1 MTAEQ
6 STRPDG
12 QPRVRLFGRQA
23 QADGYALRDFLSR
36 SVVEFDW
43 IELTDDEQARQL
55 AGVTDLSDPSLPVCV
70 MPDGARLDNATV
82 QTVATRL
89 GWIAAP
95 RQTTYDV
102 SIYGAG
108 PAGLSAAVYAAS
120 EGLRTI
126 LVEREAVGGQAGTSS
141 LIENFLGF
149 PGGIRGAD
157 FAERARQQAVSFGA
171 EILLIREGIKAEFR
185 DGQIHV
191 DLADGTQL
199 SARSNVCATGV
210 EYRRIGVENEQQ
222 FVGAGIYYGA
232 ALSEAPL
239 CAMEPVVV
247 VGGGNSAG
255 QAAMHLSTYASHV
268 TLLVRGERP
277 AASMSDYLL
286 SRLQET
292 PNVTI
297 ATQRQIVGL
306 LGRNRLEQIT
316 IRDRA
321 TGEETMQQT
330 HRVFVLIGGQPNT
343 EWAKDTQILRDAA
356 GYLIT
361 GPDLLEA
368 GQTPD
373 LWEAPRQPFYLET
386 SVPGSFAAG
395 DVRHGSVKR
404 VASAVG
410 EGAMAIQ
417 FVHRHLEAL
426 RSPGGLSVRSSE
438 AHSQRRDDHHPA
450 AHAA

>member
-1 MTAEQ
+1 MTNG
-6 STRPDG
+6 PDPQRAD
-12 QPRVRLFGRQA
+12 QPRVRLYGRQA
-23 QADGYALRDFLSR
+23 SPEGYVLRDFLSR
-36 SVVEFDW
+36 STVAFDW
-43 IELTDDEQARQL
+43 VELTGGDQARRL
-55 AGVTDLSDPSLPVCV
+55 AGVDGLDDPRLPVCV
-70 MPDGARLDNATV
+70 MPDGTRIEHAGV
-82 QTVATRL
+82 QAVADRL

-95 RQTTYDV
+95 RASEYDV

-149 PGGIRGAD
+149 PGGIGGAD

-171 EILLIREGIKAEFR
+171 EILLIREGVKAEFR
-185 DGQIHV
+185 DGRIKV
-191 DLADGTQL
+191 RLADGSEL
-199 SARSNVCATGV
+199 HARSNVCATGV
-210 EYRRIGVENEQQ
+210 EYRRLGVEGEERY
-222 FVGAGIYYGA
+222 VGAGIYYGA

-239 CAMEPVVV
+239 CANEHVVV

-255 QAAMHLSTYASHV
+255 QAAMHLSAYAAGV

-286 SRLQET
+286 SRLQAAR
-292 PNVTI
+292 NVTI
-297 ATQRQIVGL
+297 ATRQQVVGL
-306 LGRNRLEQIT
+306 AGVDSLEQIV

-321 TGEETMQQT
+321 TGRDRTERTG
-330 HRVFVLIGGQPNT
+330 RVFVLVGGQPNT
-343 EWAKDTQILRDAA
+343 DWASDTDIVRDPA
-356 GYLIT
+356 GYLVT
-361 GPDLLEA
+361 GPDLLD
-368 GQTPD
+368 GGRPPGVWD
-373 LWEAPRQPFYLET
+373 LDRAPFYLET

-417 FVHRHLEAL
+417 FVHRHLE
-426 RSPGGLSVRSSE
+426 
-438 AHSQRRDDHHPA
+438 SQ
-450 AHAA
+450 